1 MPHPLEELTAKTV
14 KEQRELN
21 SKLAELQQ
29 ELTASMSR
37 ERVLEGRVG
46 ALEKE
51 LKESKERRDHFAM
64 AIGEVS
70 KQLNNVGMIVHD
82 AMVIART
89 EISNARGNGPDL
101 DATDAVEQALIGDG
115 NVQHEGKR

>member
-1 MPHPLEELTAKTV
+1 MMHELEDVTNRMV
-14 KEQRELN
+14 KQQRELN

-29 ELTASMSR
+29 ELAASVSR
-37 ERVLEGRVG
+37 ESVLKGR
-46 ALEKE
+46 LEQLDKQ
-51 LKESKERRDHFAM
+51 LAQSNERRDHFAM

-70 KQLNNVGMIVHD
+70 KQLNNIGMIVHD

-89 EISNARGNGPDL
+89 EIGKVKGNGPDL
-101 DATDAVEQALIGDG
+101 DATEAVEQALIGDG